1 MERGGTNFLLS
12 LCGGAVTSFVMLP
25 CPQKVQ
31 LQIISQLWEIPPDV
45 NNYLR
50 VALHPEK
57 KPWMKRSDGSP
68 RTCAG
73 TCLRAQGFVSFPHR
87 PQPPPWL
94 GSAPGFKDLIPKEL
108 WPGFS
113 ARLGSNIHGKVSSS
127 ERRLQAAFMGWQ
139 RAVCSDDDVTL
150 RRTSILKYLISG
162 SGKQHVVATRQG
174 PGWSHAM
181 VKDHDAR
188 FGKET
193 LHAEYLHSTP
203 PECPLCPGWVS
214 GTRDTPGQQVLLT
227 LGWILGL
234 WDSACSLPGPRK
246 CLYANM
252 DTTEESLDEL

>member
-12 LCGGAVTSFVMLP
+12 LCEGAVTSFVMLP

-50 VALHPEK
+50 MALHPEK

-87 PQPPPWL
+87 PQPPPRL
-94 GSAPGFKDLIPKEL
+94 GSAAGFKDLIPTEL

-150 RRTSILKYLISG
+150 RRTSVLKYPTSG
-162 SGKQHVVATRQG
+162 SGKQHVTMVATRQG

-181 VKDHDAR
+181 VIRTMMHIL
-188 FGKET
+188 GKRPSILNVCT
-193 LHAEYLHSTP
+193 ALP
-203 PECPLCPGWVS
+203 QRVS
-214 GTRDTPGQQVLLT
+214 PVS
-227 LGWILGL
+227 WLGL
-234 WDSACSLPGPRK
+234 WRQGPPRTAGPAHPG
-246 CLYANM
+246 M
-252 DTTEESLDEL
+252 DTWAVGLCLLPARPKEVSLCKHGHNRRKP